1 MGPLWE
7 NQREYPLVR
16 NWIDVLFEHFL
27 ECILKKLK
35 CPREKIHVGGGKGFQ
50 TYGFNFKNTKLTEEE
65 DFNRRCHFIKNKAS
79 NKALDVLQSLS
90 EKYVKDYLGEI

>member
-1 MGPLWE
+1 MTRLL
-7 NQREYPLVR
+7 NTKVTSSTTR
-16 NWIDVLFEHFL
+16 
-27 ECILKKLK
+27 ILKKLK
-35 CPREKIHVGGGKGFQ
+35 CPREKIHVGGGKGYR

-90 EKYVKDYLGEI
+90 EKYVKDYQFPRPMPWENNNIF